1 MKRTAL
7 LLCVLFFMFFI
18 SAYSQT
24 VDSRFLWEIYDQ
36 YKISPANPALLRH
49 TNMVNILKNL
59 QTESAD
65 LINIRQVGQSVEKR
79 SINLISV
86 GTGQTKVLLWSQMH
100 GNEPTAT
107 CALLDILNYLQKNK
121 EQQFIKD
128 ILSRSTI
135 LMIPMLNPDGAER
148 FTRKNAQDIDI
159 NRDARYLQTPEG
171 RTLKAVRDEYKPDFG
186 FNLHDQEVRTSV
198 GKTKKVASIS
208 LLAPPF
214 DYEDND
220 NETKIRAKKVAVTF
234 YQAVAPYMYGQV
246 SRYDADYMPRSFG
259 DMMQSWGVS
268 TVLVES
274 GGWTTYD
281 RSILVKVN
289 FTGLLMTISA
299 IAAGSFEEANPL
311 VYDALRRS
319 GDQNLFD
326 LLITGTT
333 VVNGLGIT
341 PFTADIGIN
350 YSFSQTE
357 SGPLI
362 TGASIADL
370 GDMGESDGKQVID
383 GSKLVCIP
391 GFIIY
396 NNEMTP
402 DKIPDFESCRRLL
415 RSGVTT
421 VIGTVSLHQPDEIEQ
436 ISHLFERNTNA
447 VNLGF
452 IGSTM
457 LFSRELSEKERDN
470 LLYGIAQRMLGIDT
484 SGLPESAKKYIEWFS
499 IRTVSGIKQKVS
511 LPVEQIAI
519 ADVPEVTY
527 QMARQVGLTNRG
539 VIRTGSVADLL
550 LFEQDSIEKQMG
562 MLDLKKL
569 RYILL
574 NGVMVYEN
582 GVFTNE
588 FKGSILRR

>member
-1 MKRTAL
+1 
-7 LLCVLFFMFFI
+7 
-18 SAYSQT
+18 
-24 VDSRFLWEIYDQ
+24 
-36 YKISPANPALLRH
+36 
-49 TNMVNILKNL
+49 
-59 QTESAD
+59 
-65 LINIRQVGQSVEKR
+65 
-79 SINLISV
+79 
-86 GTGQTKVLLWSQMH
+86 
-100 GNEPTAT
+100 
-107 CALLDILNYLQKNK
+107 
-121 EQQFIKD
+121 
-128 ILSRSTI
+128 
-135 LMIPMLNPDGAER
+135 
-148 FTRKNAQDIDI
+148 
-159 NRDARYLQTPEG
+159 
-171 RTLKAVRDEYKPDFG
+171 
-186 FNLHDQEVRTSV
+186 
-198 GKTKKVASIS
+198 
-208 LLAPPF
+208 
-214 DYEDND
+214 
-220 NETKIRAKKVAVTF
+220 
-234 YQAVAPYMYGQV
+234 
-246 SRYDADYMPRSFG
+246 
-259 DMMQSWGVS
+259 
-268 TVLVES
+268 
-274 GGWTTYD
+274 
-281 RSILVKVN
+281 
-289 FTGLLMTISA
+289 
-299 IAAGSFEEANPL
+299 

-421 VIGTVSLHQPDEIEQ
+421 VIGTVSLHQMDEIEQ

-499 IRTVSGIKQKVS
+499 IRTVSGIKQKVN

-539 VIRTGSVADLL
+539 TIRTGSVADLL

-562 MLDLKKL
+562 TLDLKKL